1 MREAGVAWRS
11 VFARVRDESARG
23 TTYGG
28 ARGTTYGGGF
38 LGVASLVKVR
48 RGTDGY
54 ARCENAVP
62 LSSRRPRGV
71 LRAILSSR

>member
-11 VFARVRDESARG
+11 VFARVRDES
-23 TTYGG
+23 